1 MSCVLSLTLDCFVCL
16 QALAQKLLEVCK
28 NPMQP
33 VFSHY
38 LFEAVAALIK
48 YTCVN
53 DQQMLNRVQDTLFP
67 AFDVVLQQ
75 DVQEFHPYVF
85 QIFAQLIEMR
95 PQPLPDVYRQLF
107 PPMLNHVI
115 WERQGNVPALT
126 RLIKVGISIGDYHF
140 VIVVVACPNLI
151 WYC

>member
-1 MSCVLSLTLDCFVCL
+1 
-16 QALAQKLLEVCK
+16 
-28 NPMQP
+28 MQP

-38 LFEAVAALIK
+38 LFEAVAVLIK

-85 QIFAQLIEMR
+85 QIFAQLIELR

-107 PPMLNHVI
+107 PPMLNPVI
-115 WERQGNVPALT
+115 WERHGNVPALA
-126 RLIKVGISIGDYHF
+126 RLIKVRTH
-140 VIVVVACPNLI
+140 VVE
-151 WYC
+151 WYLTLQLLFTQLLPGRILQ